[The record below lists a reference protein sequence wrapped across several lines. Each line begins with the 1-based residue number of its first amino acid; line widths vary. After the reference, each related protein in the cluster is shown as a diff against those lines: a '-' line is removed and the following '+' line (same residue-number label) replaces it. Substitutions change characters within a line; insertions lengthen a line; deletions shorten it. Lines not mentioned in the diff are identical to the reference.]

1 MHILHAIL
9 AQATSPTT
17 TAKSKSGGSSEL
29 SLVFIVFIFV
39 GAYFFF
45 IRPRQ
50 QRMRRQQVTAKQL
63 AVGDLVISAGGIHG
77 KIVSLDDDVA
87 EVEVAPNV
95 VLTFLKRAINVHPEV
110 ARAPQGPVDD
120 DDDWDV
126 TPAADRTALPA
137 ADGEDDIPAHPG
149 DEAPD
154 LPPSGDV

>member
-29 SLVFIVFIFV
+29 SLVLIVFIFV

-110 ARAPQGPVDD
+110 ARTPGPVDD

-126 TPAADRTALPA
+126 APSPDPSALPA
-137 ADGEDDIPAHPG
+137 AGDEDDIPPHPG
-149 DEAPD
+149 DESPD
-154 LPPSGDV
+154 LPPSGDI